1 VQLFYRLRKKDDRN
15 KAGLK
20 FLHIMGILFALA
32 KALEARDDETASHSL
47 NVTKYAMLLGR
58 QLGLDEEEMRVLGQ
72 GAMLHDL
79 GKIGI
84 PDEILKKPGNLDDLE
99 FERIKEH
106 PKLTSEILA
115 PLETSN
121 YYSSIARSHHERW
134 DGNGYPDGL
143 YGEDIPL
150 LARIVAIADAWDAMT
165 SNRVYRAGM
174 TEQMALTVFEKE
186 KDWGQ
191 WDPYLTEEF
200 IKIIRKDNGYG
211 YSLFEK
217 TG

>member
-1 VQLFYRLRKKDDRN
+1 
-15 KAGLK
+15 
-20 FLHIMGILFALA
+20 MGILFALA
-32 KALEARDDETASHSL
+32 KALEARDDDTASHSL

-58 QLGLDEEEMRVLGQ
+58 ELGLTEEEMRILGQ

-84 PDEILKKPGNLDDLE
+84 PDEILKKPGNLDAVE

-106 PKLTSEILA
+106 PRLTSEILA

-121 YYSSIARSHHERW
+121 HYSSIARSHHERW
-134 DGNGYPDGL
+134 DGQGYPDGL
-143 YGEDIPL
+143 NGEDIPL
-150 LARIVAIADAWDAMT
+150 LARIVAVADAWDAMT

-174 TEQMALTVFEKE
+174 NDQDALTILERE

-191 WDPYLTEEF
+191 WDPYLIEKF
-200 IKIIRKDNGYG
+200 IKIIIRENESS
-211 YSLFEK
+211 YSIFEK

>member
-1 VQLFYRLRKKDDRN
+1 
-15 KAGLK
+15 
-20 FLHIMGILFALA
+20 MGILFALA
-32 KALEARDDETASHSL
+32 KALEARDDDTASHSL

-58 QLGLDEEEMRVLGQ
+58 QLGLTDEEMRILGQ

-84 PDEILKKPGNLDDLE
+84 PDEILKKPGDLDAVE

-106 PKLTSEILA
+106 PRLTSEILA

-121 YYSSIARSHHERW
+121 HYSSIARSHHERW

-143 YGEDIPL
+143 NGEGIPL
-150 LARIVAIADAWDAMT
+150 LARIVAVADAWDAMT

-174 TEQMALTVFEKE
+174 NEQTALAVLEKE
-186 KDWGQ
+186 KNWGQ
-191 WDPYLTEEF
+191 WDPYLIEEF
-200 IKIIRKDNGYG
+200 IKVILKENE
-211 YSLFEK
+211 YSFNIFEK

>member
-1 VQLFYRLRKKDDRN
+1 
-15 KAGLK
+15 
-20 FLHIMGILFALA
+20 MGILFALA
-32 KALEARDDETASHSL
+32 KALEARDDDTASHSL
-47 NVTKYAMLLGR
+47 NVTKYSMLLGQ
-58 QLGLDEEEMRVLGQ
+58 QLGLDEEEMRILGQ

-84 PDEILKKPGNLDDLE
+84 PDEILKKPGNLDEFE

-106 PKLTSEILA
+106 PRLTSEILA

-121 YYSSIARSHHERW
+121 CYSSIARSHHERW

-143 YGEDIPL
+143 NGENIPL
-150 LARIVAIADAWDAMT
+150 LARIVAVADAWDAMT
-165 SNRVYRAGM
+165 TNRVYRLGM
-174 TEQMALTVFEKE
+174 SEKMALTILEKE

-191 WDPYLTEEF
+191 WDPYLIEEF
-200 IKIIRKDNGYG
+200 IKIIRKECSSS

-217 TG
+217 AI

>member
-1 VQLFYRLRKKDDRN
+1 
-15 KAGLK
+15 
-20 FLHIMGILFALA
+20 MGILFALA
-32 KALEARDDETASHSL
+32 RALEARDDDTASHSL

-58 QLGLDEEEMRVLGQ
+58 QLGLDDDEMRVLGQ

-84 PDEILKKPGNLDDLE
+84 PDEILKKPGNLDDAE

-134 DGNGYPDGL
+134 DGKGYPDGL
-143 YGEDIPL
+143 NGEEIPL

-174 TEQMALTVFEKE
+174 CKTTALNILESE

-191 WDPYLTEEF
+191 WDPYLIEEF
-200 IKIIRKDNGYG
+200 IKVLRKDNGYG
-211 YSLFEK
+211 YSLFERA
-217 TG
+217 G

>member
-1 VQLFYRLRKKDDRN
+1 LRKKDDRN

-106 PKLTSEILA
+106 PKLTSDILA

-143 YGEDIPL
+143 YGEDIPF